1 MALKWPIM
9 CWCAVK
15 KLLTHTSYE
24 RRERAGSAAWRS
36 GIRLSQWV
44 FTDCTSQEYTPMGMW
59 KWVWKDSSVFCGRTQ
74 QMPKKWRGQSVLT
87 QVDNVVD
94 SDPHYSGACVCCA
107 WVCIALQFVF
117 VRQLPPVSL
126 YLYCLGCCCCCAGC
140 TAAWW
145 QWSVSGS
152 ESWGG
157 RGGATF
163 PSSVGSV
170 TDRGLLLIRP
180 ACVAVGRSSVCNWLR
195 TSPLIAYTWS
205 IRSAPD
211 LDSVLSSYPQPTR
224 HPDQKF
230 YLNYSEYIGLFLCTV
245 KLCFLCFLFT
255 GC

>member
-1 MALKWPIM
+1 VTPITAVRV
-9 CWCAVK
+9 CAVRGFASRYSSFSFVSFH
-15 KLLTHTSYE
+15 LYLCTCI
-24 RRERAGSAAWRS
+24 ASAAAAAALAARPRDGSGVYLARS
-36 GIRLSQWV
+36 PG
-44 FTDCTSQEYTPMGMW
+44 E
-59 KWVWKDSSVFCGRTQ
+59 
-74 QMPKKWRGQSVLT
+74 
-87 QVDNVVD
+87 
-94 SDPHYSGACVCCA
+94 A
-107 WVCIALQFVF
+107 
-117 VRQLPPVSL
+117 
-126 YLYCLGCCCCCAGC
+126 
-140 TAAWW
+140 
-145 QWSVSGS
+145 
-152 ESWGG
+152 
-157 RGGATF
+157 GGATF

-230 YLNYSEYIGLFLCTV
+230 YLNYSEYIGLFLCAV